1 MRGSVVKRGSTWSIV
16 FDVGRDERGKRKQKW
31 IGGYKTKKEAQ
42 AALAEQVT
50 AVEQGSYVPPANQS
64 VAEFLTD
71 WGNQKKL
78 QVRPSTWRSY
88 EWTLNYH
95 VMPHIGHLKLKQV
108 TPKHIEKLY
117 ATLRESPR
125 PDGKPGNLSERT
137 ILHVHLILQNAFDRA
152 VRWGLIGRNPCK
164 LVDAPRPKKVEM
176 KVWTKEQVQ
185 KFIKTSSEDSLYHV
199 FLLLLTTGMRVGEV
213 LGLRWQDVDLDNAR
227 LTVRQQISF
236 IRGGH
241 VFQQPKTK
249 SGNRTIPIP
258 QQVVHVL
265 KQVKRD
271 QEEKQRLFGDDY
283 RMDLDLV
290 CCTDKGTPLYH
301 GNFTARWN
309 ALIEKAG
316 VPRIRIHDARHTHA
330 SLLLQQGI
338 NPKVVAERLGH
349 ANVSITLDTYTHL
362 LPGIQERAVDTFAN
376 EIFGND

>member
-1 MRGSVVKRGSTWSIV
+1 MRGSVVKRGGKWSIV
-16 FDVGRDERGKRKQKW
+16 FDLGRDESGKRKQKW
-31 IGGYKTKKEAQ
+31 IGGYRTKKEAQ

-50 AVEQGSYVPPANQS
+50 AVEQGSYIPPANQS
-64 VAEFLTD
+64 VAEFLVD

-95 VMPHIGHLKLKQV
+95 VIPHIGHLKLKQV
-108 TPKHIEKLY
+108 TPNHIEKLY
-117 ATLRESPR
+117 STLRESPR
-125 PDGKPGNLSERT
+125 PDGKPGTLSERT

-152 VRWGLIGRNPCK
+152 IRWGLIGRNPCK
-164 LVDAPRPKKVEM
+164 LVDAPRPKKIEM

-185 KFIKTSSEDSLYHV
+185 EFLKSSEEDTLYHV
-199 FLLLLTTGMRVGEV
+199 FLLLLTTGMRVGET

-236 IRGGH
+236 IHGGH
-241 VFQQPKTK
+241 VFQPPKTK
-249 SGNRTIPIP
+249 AGNRTIPIP

-265 KQVKRD
+265 NQVKRD
-271 QEEKQRLFGDDY
+271 QKGKQRIFGDEY
-283 RMDLDLV
+283 RVDLDLV

-301 GNFTARWN
+301 GNLTARWN
-309 ALIEKAG
+309 ALIKNAG

-330 SLLLQQGI
+330 SLLLQQGV

-362 LPGIQERAVDTFAN
+362 LPGIQEKAVDTFAN
-376 EIFGND
+376 EIFGEQ